1 MLPTARS
8 PQDAW
13 LQAVAFHSAN
23 SSFESYQAL
32 IELGNNPPSLFWEG
46 ETMLKIVR
54 KVQNLVYM
62 DAFFFDPHLSFE
74 AKEAIHKAS
83 VERQAPPSDE
93 TTTVTPSRPR
103 PPVRRKLT
111 YGDDEEVTPPPA
123 SQPIELKCS
132 EDLFA
137 DLSKLPEAEF
147 LSLFIDDV
155 PVRERPDPSTLPATE
170 TTTTT
175 TTLSPPVRRKLTF
188 FAEEEEALLSASRP
202 STPPSETLRGIADK
216 KEEAPKSDPM

>member
-13 LQAVAFHSAN
+13 LQAVEFHSQN
-23 SSFESYQAL
+23 SSFQSYEAL
-32 IELGNNPPSLFWEG
+32 IELGNNPPSLFWES

-62 DAFFFDPHLSFE
+62 DALFFDPYLSFE
-74 AKEAIHKAS
+74 AKEARHKAS
-83 VERQAPPSDE
+83 VERQAPPAAE
-93 TTTVTPSRPR
+93 TMATPSRPR

-123 SQPIELKCS
+123 SQPTELKCS

-137 DLSKLPEAEF
+137 DLPKLPEAEF
-147 LSLFIDDV
+147 HSLFIDDV
-155 PVRERPDPSTLPATE
+155 PVIERPDPSTLPATE

-188 FAEEEEALLSASRP
+188 FAEEEEA
-202 STPPSETLRGIADK
+202 
-216 KEEAPKSDPM
+216 PKSDPM